1 MDRSRLPSVV
11 RLDLVRRAVLPKIY
25 DAAFR
30 TVHHQL
36 LFRKIK
42 VNIHFLSLVI
52 EKTESHNFRLSSY
65 DIQRKLIS
73 SFIIS
78 Q

>member
-1 MDRSRLPSVV
+1 M
-11 RLDLVRRAVLPKIY
+11 RLDLVRRAVFPEIY

-30 TVHHQL
+30 TVHHQF

-42 VNIHFLSLVI
+42 INIHLLSLVI
-52 EKTESHNFRLSSY
+52 EKTESHNFRLSSF
-65 DIQRKLIS
+65 DVQRKLIS